1 MRVKGGTTTKQ
12 RHKKILNRTKGM
24 RDLRSKSIKRAKEA
38 VSKAGSNAYIDRRN
52 KKRSFRALWNIRI
65 GAATR
70 ALGLSYSKFIAAL
83 KAKNIELDRKVL
95 AELAAEKPEVF
106 AKIVEKVHPVK

>member
-1 MRVKGGTTTKQ
+1 MRVKGGVTTRA
-12 RHKKILNRTKGM
+12 RHKKVLAQTKGM
-24 RDLRSKSIKRAKEA
+24 RDLRSKSIRRAKEA
-38 VSKAGSNAYIDRRN
+38 VLKAGANAYIDRRN

-70 ALGLSYSKFIAAL
+70 ALGMSYSKFIAAL
-83 KAKNIELDRKVL
+83 KAKNIDLDRKVL

-106 AKIVEKVHPVK
+106 TKIVEKVK